1 MKFSAGLVVPQRLQS
16 MFWHAG
22 PRIFRVLSGAIGSV
36 VVARH
41 LGPEDFGELC
51 FATVVVS
58 LAAVLVQFGS
68 LEVITK
74 NAALHPGQARL
85 LLRKAFF
92 LRGIGALVAG
102 GIVLVIPF
110 WLGHPSLYQIL
121 ALLPLTLVP
130 DCVEAVFFGRS
141 EFREVAPIRAISSF
155 LGLAVRLWLA
165 SHGGSVEAF
174 ATATV
179 AEGAIHAFLFLL
191 FRQRL
196 PFSAPAAGLPGLDL
210 FQQSLPLVG
219 SGLVV
224 ALMLKLDQFLLQG
237 LRPGPDVGYY
247 YVVVRLFEMAGILI
261 PSFVAAILPEMTR
274 LKSVSLHAY
283 QMKMILIYRR
293 TYQGGLLAGFFAGTL
308 APWTIPAIFGQE
320 YFPAVPVFIAYAF
333 VFPSFVIGSIRGM
346 DFVIMNKNQN
356 HLLVAMALFPLQTGL
371 CTIGILLH
379 GPAGLAV
386 AMALVAFVS
395 TTLFSLILPPLRGSG
410 VLQKEALAGLFRR

>member
-1 MKFSAGLVVPQRLQS
+1 

-22 PRIFRVLSGAIGSV
+22 PRIFRMLSGAIGSV

-41 LGPEDFGELC
+41 LGPADFGELC

-92 LRGIGALVAG
+92 LRGVGALVAG

-110 WLGHPSLYQIL
+110 WLGHPRLYQIL

-155 LGLAVRLWLA
+155 LGLATRLWLA
-165 SHGGSVEAF
+165 SRGGSVEAF

-196 PFSAPAAGLPGLDL
+196 PFSTPAPGLPGLDL

-224 ALMLKLDQFLLQG
+224 ALTLKLDQFLLQG

-283 QMKMILIYRR
+283 QMKMVLIYRR
-293 TYQGGLLAGFFAGTL
+293 TYLLGLLAAGFGAGA
-308 APWTIPAIFGQE
+308 APWLIPLLFGAN
-320 YFPAVPVFIAYAF
+320 YVPAVPIFVAYAF
-333 VFPSFVIGSIRGM
+333 LFPSLVVGSVRAMEFVIS
-346 DFVIMNKNQN
+346 NKNMN
-356 HLLVAMALFPLQTGL
+356 HLLVSLLLLPLQLGFCAAGIHWFGPTGLAAAMAVVGF
-371 CTIGILLH
+371 I
-379 GPAGLAV
+379 
-386 AMALVAFVS
+386 S
-395 TTLFSLILPPLRGSG
+395 TTVFSLILPPLRESG
-410 VLQKEALAGLFRR
+410 ALQRKALGGLLRWGTA